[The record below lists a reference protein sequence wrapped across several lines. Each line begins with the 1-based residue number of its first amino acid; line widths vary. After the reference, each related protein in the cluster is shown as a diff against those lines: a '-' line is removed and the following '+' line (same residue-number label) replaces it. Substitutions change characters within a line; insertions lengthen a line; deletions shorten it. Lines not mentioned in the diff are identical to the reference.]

1 MLVCKRFIKIC
12 ILPFSP
18 ALDLEGKEFYFY
30 SRSSLELLTGEGRY
44 VFSKSKSRDQSPW
57 LIISQLPKSST
68 VNERK
73 NSFPR
78 RCEHWRKKTNPVLP
92 YSPSLMLPRIQTYAS
107 ELSFKCL
114 KLKTLP

>member
-18 ALDLEGKEFYFY
+18 ALDLEGKEFSFLY

-44 VFSKSKSRDQSPW
+44 VFSKSRDQSLW

-68 VNERK
+68 ANERK

-78 RCEHWRKKTNPVLP
+78 RCEHWRKKTNPVLA
-92 YSPSLMLPRIQTYAS
+92 YSPSLMLSRIQTYAS